1 MSGKSDMEQKNMLT
15 VREYAQEAR
24 VTERTVRRWINEG
37 RLRAL
42 RQGKKYLIPREES
55 AASQLKPSRR
65 PHLPGAA
72 KPVGE
77 GALRYLL
84 FWICDAWVD
93 GSAAQRS
100 FYEDDARGAENYFQ
114 NLVAEIDHEAHLHVD
129 SELALRL
136 RFIARD
142 LLARLNQPL
151 ELAETAATDEALAAT
166 TAPVAETMPIQPTAN
181 ETLPLSR
188 VES

>member
-1 MSGKSDMEQKNMLT
+1 MKQKEMLT
-15 VREYAQEAR
+15 VREYAEEAR

-55 AASQLKPSRR
+55 AASQLTPSRR

-84 FWICDAWVD
+84 FWMCDAWVD
-93 GSAAQRS
+93 GSAGQRS
-100 FYEDDARGAENYFQ
+100 FYQDDAKGAENYFQ

-142 LLARLNQPL
+142 LLARLNLPL
-151 ELAETAATDEALAAT
+151 ESAEMVSADT
-166 TAPVAETMPIQPTAN
+166 TSAVTPAVVAETEPIQSSVH

>member
-1 MSGKSDMEQKNMLT
+1 MTQKHMLT

-55 AASQLKPSRR
+55 AANLLKPSRR

-100 FYEDDARGAENYFQ
+100 FHEDDARGAENYFQ

-151 ELAETAATDEALAAT
+151 ELAETPSDDALAAT
-166 TAPVAETMPIQPTAN
+166 TAPAN
-181 ETLPLSR
+181 HNLLFFVTF
-188 VES
+188 

>member
-1 MSGKSDMEQKNMLT
+1 MKPKTMLT

-42 RQGKKYLIPREES
+42 RQGKKYLIPHEES
-55 AASQLKPSRR
+55 ATSQLEPSRR
-65 PHLPGAA
+65 PRLPGAA

-100 FYEDDARGAENYFQ
+100 FHEDDAQGAEGYFQ

-142 LLARLNQPL
+142 LLARLGQRL
-151 ELAETAATDEALAAT
+151 EPAESTTVSETQAAAPAPAAETE
-166 TAPVAETMPIQPTAN
+166 PIQPSVH

>member
-1 MSGKSDMEQKNMLT
+1 MTQKEMLT

-55 AASQLKPSRR
+55 ATAQLEPSKR
-65 PHLPGAA
+65 PRLSGAA
-72 KPVGE
+72 KPIGE

-100 FYEDDARGAENYFQ
+100 FYEDDVQGAENYFQ

-142 LLARLNQPL
+142 LLARLSQPL
-151 ELAETAATDEALAAT
+151 EQAEHAPTDDKTAATT
-166 TAPVAETMPIQPTAN
+166 TPIAETQPIQPTAH